1 MALSLVRAAPLPEAH
16 ITRMSG
22 PKRRFAAFHVC
33 RLYVHCPFWKVN
45 AVALHKPLT
54 IQPFSGNR
62 NTMSFLSSLRAMTFK
77 DLFENTVILSSLT
90 SWVFAQIVKALV
102 VLLGN
107 RKKSPRELIATIIWR
122 TGGMPSSHAAV
133 VCSMA
138 VAVGVDEGFASNL
151 FAVCFFFAMVVMRD
165 AMGVRRSSGLQA
177 RALNLLGKNA
187 SDRLGFEYHPVKE
200 IQGHAPLEVVIG
212 ALLGIFIAAAF
223 AWL

>member
-1 MALSLVRAAPLPEAH
+1 
-16 ITRMSG
+16 
-22 PKRRFAAFHVC
+22 
-33 RLYVHCPFWKVN
+33 
-45 AVALHKPLT
+45 
-54 IQPFSGNR
+54 
-62 NTMSFLSSLRAMTFK
+62 MSFLSSLRAMTFK

-133 VCSMA
+133 VSSMA

-177 RALNLLGKNA
+177 RGLNLLGKNT